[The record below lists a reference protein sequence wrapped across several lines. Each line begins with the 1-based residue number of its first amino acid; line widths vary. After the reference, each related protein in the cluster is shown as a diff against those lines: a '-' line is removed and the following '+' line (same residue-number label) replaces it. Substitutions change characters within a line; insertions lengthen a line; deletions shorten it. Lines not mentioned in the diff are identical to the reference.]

1 VLNDKYSSTIILC
14 LIDRVV
20 DYLNNGFTIL
30 LESDLVGLLMHSYLS
45 DSNLDAKKIHIDT
58 RIKQSN
64 DAQKID
70 FAIGEVRYSDFSRP
84 FIQPTIVIE
93 LKAIPEFG
101 FTQSQKSKRFQYVL
115 SDIEKLKKLNLSLSR
130 WIVIFDG
137 DNYFNNEKMKK
148 IIQHRNEQDR
158 GIEMVV
164 IKKENQKWTKFYYT

>member
-1 VLNDKYSSTIILC
+1 MLNDKYSSTIILC

-70 FAIGEVRYSDFSRP
+70 FAIGEV
-84 FIQPTIVIE
+84 
-93 LKAIPEFG
+93 
-101 FTQSQKSKRFQYVL
+101 
-115 SDIEKLKKLNLSLSR
+115 
-130 WIVIFDG
+130 
-137 DNYFNNEKMKK
+137 
-148 IIQHRNEQDR
+148 
-158 GIEMVV
+158 
-164 IKKENQKWTKFYYT
+164 